1 MIEKVYLVG
10 LTGPTGSGKSE
21 VSRVMAERHIPV
33 IDADALAREVVEPG
47 SECLKRLAE
56 EFSED
61 ILQEDGSL
69 NRRQLA
75 KRAFATPEDTRLLNS
90 ITHPYIIERTKQILM
105 TLEQMREPAAILDAP
120 LLFES
125 GMNAVCEFTA
135 AVVAPAGRRL
145 QRIMQRDHIPADTA
159 KQRMDVQL
167 SESFFREH
175 SDAVLENNADFS
187 DLWDAAQ
194 ELSAKTIRYYET
206 KYGLLV

>member
-61 ILQEDGSL
+61 IRQEDGSL

-75 KRAFATPEDTRLLNS
+75 KRAFATPEDTS
-90 ITHPYIIERTKQILM
+90 C
-105 TLEQMREPAAILDAP
+105 
-120 LLFES
+120 S
-125 GMNAVCEFTA
+125 TA
-135 AVVAPAGRRL
+135 S
-145 QRIMQRDHIPADTA
+145 RIRIS
-159 KQRMDVQL
+159 L
-167 SESFFREH
+167 SVPSRF
-175 SDAVLENNADFS
+175 
-187 DLWDAAQ
+187 
-194 ELSAKTIRYYET
+194 
-206 KYGLLV
+206 

>member
-21 VSRVMAERHIPV
+21 VSRVLAERHIPV

-47 SECLKRLAE
+47 SECLKRLVE

-61 ILQEDGSL
+61 ILQEDGTL

-75 KRAFATPEDTRLLNS
+75 KRAFATPEDTKLLNS

-135 AVVAPAGRRL
+135 AVVAPAERRL
-145 QRIMQRDHIPADTA
+145 QRIMQRDGLTEAQA
-159 KQRMDVQL
+159 RERM
-167 SESFFREH
+167 
-175 SDAVLENNADFS
+175 
-187 DLWDAAQ
+187 AAQ
-194 ELSAKTIRYYET
+194 QGEEFYIARADRVIYNDGSLEALHAAANALADDIREWSH
-206 KYGLLV
+206 G